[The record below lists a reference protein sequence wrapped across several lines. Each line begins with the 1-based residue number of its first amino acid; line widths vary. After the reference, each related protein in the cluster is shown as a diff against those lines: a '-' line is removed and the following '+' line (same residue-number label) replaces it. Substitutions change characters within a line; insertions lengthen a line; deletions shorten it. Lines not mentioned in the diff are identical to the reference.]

1 MKNRAHGIFFVTLL
15 QLLSEDGGGDV
26 GVVRRRLVVVSSVKE
41 GCVFGALWGDANH
54 IIFVTSWQ
62 VLVKSMATDGVSTVC
77 TTVHNYRA
85 HNITLK
91 ETLQGKQVQYL
102 PNTYRGRMFRTIFRR
117 ILNGGGQ

>member
-1 MKNRAHGIFFVTLL
+1 M
-15 QLLSEDGGGDV
+15 
-26 GVVRRRLVVVSSVKE
+26 
-41 GCVFGALWGDANH
+41 CLWGDANH

-85 HNITLK
+85 HNIALK

-102 PNTYRGRMFRTIFRR
+102 PNTNRGRMFRTIFRR